1 MTAILFSPDLGV
13 AGSVTRRGASHLQSY
28 PVDSTKPLT
37 AYGRAV
43 KIQASDGSVVP
54 LEDGDAATAT
64 IGFLVRPW
72 PASGA
77 PMQNDGYGVQ
87 TPNPVMNQDVLRRGY
102 ISVIHKGLVQPSPRG
117 PVYVRT
123 SAPTATSLIGDVEAA
138 AGVGLELLPSAYF
151 SGFADQKGNV
161 EIEYNI

>member
-1 MTAILFSPDLGV
+1 MTAILYHLDVGV
-13 AGSVTRRGASHLQSY
+13 PGSVTRKGASHLQSY

-54 LEDGDAATAT
+54 LEDGDAATAA
-64 IGFLVRPW
+64 IGFVVRPF

-77 PMQNDGYGVQ
+77 PSQNAGYGVQ
-87 TPNPVMNQDVLRRGY
+87 TPNPIANQDVLRRGY
-102 ISVIHKGLVQPSPRG
+102 ISVLCKGVVTPSPRA

-123 SAPTATSLIGDVEAA
+123 SVPSAASAIGDVEASGGA
-138 AGVGLELLPSAYF
+138 GLEVLPSAFF
-151 SGFADQKGNV
+151 SGFADQKGNA
-161 EIEYNI
+161 EIEFNI